1 MNVLI
6 IEDEPRAAK
15 ELKKMILQID
25 DTIQVAGILES
36 VEQAKEWFAHNT
48 QPDLILSDIQ
58 LADGLS
64 FEIYNQVQVT
74 SAVIFC
80 TAFDEYLLHAFET
93 NAVSYLLK
101 PITIEKLEK
110 ALEKYEHMKASFAN
124 AQVPNNL
131 QSLMQVIKPVHKTA
145 LLVNE
150 KEKIIPVQ
158 VKDIACIYLDNTI
171 LQITTLQNRKY
182 FITATMDETEKI
194 LNPADFYRAN
204 RQYLINRAAIA
215 NAERFF
221 ARKLVVKLVVPT
233 EEQIVVSKAK
243 SGDFLQWLE
252 S

>member
-15 ELKKMILQID
+15 ELKNMIQQID

-36 VEQAKEWFAHNT
+36 VEQAKEWFGNHA

-64 FEIYNQVQVT
+64 FEIYSQVQVT

-80 TAFDEYLLHAFET
+80 TAFDEYLMHAFET

-110 ALEKYEHMKASFAN
+110 AFEKYESMKASFT
-124 AQVPNNL
+124 PTNL
-131 QSLMQVIKPVHKTA
+131 QPLLQVIKPAHKTA

-171 LQITTLQNRKY
+171 LQITTLQNKKY
-182 FITATMDETEKI
+182 FITATMDETER
-194 LNPADFYRAN
+194 LLDPAVFYRAN
-204 RQYLINRAAIA
+204 RQYLINKAAIA
-215 NAERFF
+215 NAERYF

-243 SGDFLQWLE
+243 AGDFLQWLE

>member
-15 ELKKMILQID
+15 ELKNMIQQID

-36 VEQAKEWFAHNT
+36 VEQAKEWFANNA

-64 FEIYNQVQVT
+64 FEIYSQVQVT

-80 TAFDEYLLHAFET
+80 TAFDEYLMHAFET

-110 ALEKYEHMKASFAN
+110 ALEKYENMKASFA
-124 AQVPNNL
+124 APLPNNL
-131 QSLMQVIKPVHKTA
+131 QTLLQMIKPAHKTA

-171 LQITTLQNRKY
+171 LQIITLQNKKY
-182 FITATMDETEKI
+182 FITATMDETERLLDPSI
-194 LNPADFYRAN
+194 FYRAN
-204 RQYLINRAAIA
+204 RQYLINKAAIA

-221 ARKLVVKLVVPT
+221 ARKLVVKLLVPT
-233 EEQIVVSKAK
+233 EEQIVISKAK
-243 SGDFLQWLE
+243 AGDFLQWLE
-252 S
+252 G

>member
-15 ELKKMILQID
+15 ELKNMIQQID
-25 DTIQVAGILES
+25 DTVQVSGILES
-36 VEQAKEWFAHNT
+36 VEQAKEWFTHNP

-64 FEIYNQVQVT
+64 FEIYSQVQVT

-80 TAFDEYLLHAFET
+80 TAFDEYLMNAFET

-110 ALEKYEHMKASFAN
+110 ALEKYESMKASFAN
-124 AQVPNNL
+124 EPLPNNL
-131 QSLMQVIKPVHKTA
+131 QALLQVIKPVHKTA

-171 LQITTLQNRKY
+171 LQITTLQNKKY
-182 FITATMDETEKI
+182 FITATMDETER
-194 LNPADFYRAN
+194 LLDPALFYRAN
-204 RQYLINRAAIA
+204 RQYLINKAAIA

-221 ARKLVVKLVVPT
+221 ARKLVVKLLVPT

-243 SGDFLQWLE
+243 SGEFLQWLE
-252 S
+252 G

>member
-1 MNVLI
+1 MTVLI

-15 ELKKMILQID
+15 ELKNMIQQID
-25 DTIQVAGILES
+25 DTIQVTGILES
-36 VEQAKEWFAHNT
+36 VEQAKDWFALNP

-64 FEIYNQVQVT
+64 FEIYSQVQVT

-80 TAFDEYLLHAFET
+80 TAFDEYLLHAFDT

-101 PITIEKLEK
+101 PVTIEKLEK
-110 ALEKYEHMKASFAN
+110 ALGKYNQMKAAFAHTT
-124 AQVPNNL
+124 VPNNL
-131 QSLMQVIKPVHKTA
+131 QSLMQMIKPAHKTA

-171 LQITTLQNRKY
+171 LQITTLQNKKY

-194 LNPADFYRAN
+194 LDPADFYRAN
-204 RQYLINRAAIA
+204 RQYLINRAAIV
-215 NAERFF
+215 NAERYF
-221 ARKLVVKLVVPT
+221 ARKLVVKLMVPT

-243 SGDFLQWLE
+243 SADFLQWLE